1 MTGHNQSYWDQEPQ
15 SSPQFKCDKD
25 KEQLMLKKC
34 LAAAAAVAGLWAS
47 TAHAETISAFCSP
60 TEFELC
66 TKVADAWKAKTG
78 NEAKINKMPA
88 LLDDAIP
95 LYQQLLAAKSKDVD
109 VLFLDVIWLGMFKAN
124 LLDLKSM
131 IPQADQDK
139 HFASTLNAAKLD
151 GNLVAMPAY
160 MDVGLMFYRKDL
172 LEKYGKQ
179 PPKTWDELASTAKE
193 IQDKERADGHDKM
206 WGYAWQAKSYE
217 GLTCDAIEV
226 IASNGGGTIIADDGK
241 VTIDNADAAEAIKK
255 AKGWIGSISPEG
267 VLNYDEEASRA
278 VFEAGD
284 AVFHRNWPYV
294 WGTSHKEGS
303 AIIDKVG
310 VMPLPVGKD
319 GQKSSGCLGPMYYG
333 VSKYSAKPEVAADF
347 VNFITGT
354 DMQKMRAV
362 DATLNP
368 SIQSLYSDP
377 EVLEKIPFLKDNQQ
391 AFADSAVRPSGYTG
405 TSYNR
410 VSQAFYRSV
419 HDMLSGS
426 TDPKDGFASL
436 GKRLEKLKESR

>member
-1 MTGHNQSYWDQEPQ
+1 M
-15 SSPQFKCDKD
+15 FKKS
-25 KEQLMLKKC
+25 
-34 LAAAAAVAGLWAS
+34 LAALSLCAGLWTVS
-47 TAHAETISAFCSP
+47 AHAETISVFCAP

-66 TKVADAWKAKTG
+66 TNVANAWKEKTG

-95 LYQQLLAAKSKDVD
+95 LYQQLLAAKSTDVD
-109 VLFLDVIWLGMFKAN
+109 VLFLDVIWLGMFKSN
-124 LLDLKSM
+124 LLDLKTL

-139 HFASTLNAAKLD
+139 HFASTLGAAKLG

-179 PPKTWDELASTAKE
+179 PPKTWDELATTAKE
-193 IQDKERADGHDKM
+193 IQDKERAAGHPDM

-217 GLTCDAIEV
+217 GLTCDAIEL
-226 IASNGGGTIIADDGK
+226 IASNGGGTIISDDGK
-241 VTIDNADAAEAIKK
+241 VTIDNPQAAEAIAK
-255 AKGWIGSISPEG
+255 AKGWIGSISPDG

-278 VFEAGD
+278 IFESGN

-294 WGTSHKEGS
+294 WGTSHQTGS

-310 VMPLPVGKD
+310 VMPLPVGKE

-333 VSKYSAKPEVAADF
+333 VSKYSAKPKIAADF
-347 VNFITGT
+347 VNFITGP
-354 DMQKMRAV
+354 DMQKMRALK
-362 DATLNP
+362 DAVNP
-368 SIQSLYSDP
+368 SIPALYSDP
-377 EVLEKIPFLKDNQQ
+377 EILAKIPFLKDNQQ

-410 VSQAFYRSV
+410 VSQAFYRTV
-419 HDMLSGS
+419 HDMLSSGADIKS
-426 TDPKDGFASL
+426 GLTTLAG
-436 GKRLEKLKESR
+436 RLEKLKESR